1 MRIGNGFDVHR
12 FSEEEH
18 RPLWLGLVEIP
29 GARGLQGHSDAD
41 AVTHAIIDALLG
53 AVGEGDIG
61 QHFPESDPSI
71 RGISSREML
80 VHALRIV
87 RDSGFRVVNVDVT
100 VVAETPRLA
109 PHRSDICQVLSEAIG
124 APVSLKA
131 TTMEGLGSIGAREA
145 LAALAVCLVEEIS

>member
-1 MRIGNGFDVHR
+1 MRIGNGFDIHR
-12 FSEEEH
+12 FSEEEQ
-18 RPLWLGLVEIP
+18 RPLWLGLMEIP
-29 GARGLQGHSDAD
+29 GARGLEGHSDAD
-41 AVTHAIIDALLG
+41 AVTHAVIDALLG

-61 QHFPESDPSI
+61 QHFSDADPTI
-71 RGISSREML
+71 RGISSRDML

-109 PHRSDICQVLSEAIG
+109 PYRSDICRVLSEAIG

-131 TTMEGLGSIGAREA
+131 TTMEGLGPIGAREA